1 MPGINV
7 TTGVRVGP
15 EGANATPGSTLFL
28 VGTAERGPINRARAV
43 VSMGQF
49 EGIYGGYSSSNTL
62 HDSVRTFFEEGGSR
76 CYVARVLGSSPA
88 ASTITLVNSD
98 SPTPLVIIT
107 LTAANPGVWGDDLSV
122 DTVTAGGALTI
133 TVSYRGSTVFEGGP
147 FYNETLGDGST
158 KYAVQFAVE
167 AINGSAALSEL
178 LVASLT
184 TANVAEDIVDDTYD
198 LTSGSNGGS
207 VTAATAVAGLA
218 LFDYDFG
225 PGAVAAPSFA
235 TSTTWAGLRDH
246 AVANRRIAL
255 CASAISADAATAIGD
270 ADGYYGDDE
279 QTRTE
284 GSYMAFYWPW
294 VKVPDGFGG
303 TRAQSPEAFVAA
315 ARARALRANGPWRAG
330 AGNISTARYVKDLY
344 APVVRTTAETLDAGR
359 VNALRVINGSVQVY
373 GARSVSLDENNWR
386 FITYRDTINFI
397 VGQAEAALEPLVFR
411 PIDGRGNL
419 FGEVEAIL
427 TGVVDPIRTSGGLY
441 EGFDPNT
448 GAPIDPGYSVEVS
461 SANNPVGNLANGVV
475 TATVGVRVSPV
486 AEQINVTITK
496 SSLTATV

>member
-1 MPGINV
+1 
-7 TTGVRVGP
+7 
-15 EGANATPGSTLFL
+15 
-28 VGTAERGPINRARAV
+28 
-43 VSMGQF
+43 
-49 EGIYGGYSSSNTL
+49 
-62 HDSVRTFFEEGGSR
+62 
-76 CYVARVLGSSPA
+76 
-88 ASTITLVNSD
+88 
-98 SPTPLVIIT
+98 
-107 LTAANPGVWGDDLSV
+107 
-122 DTVTAGGALTI
+122 
-133 TVSYRGSTVFEGGP
+133 
-147 FYNETLGDGST
+147 
-158 KYAVQFAVE
+158 
-167 AINGSAALSEL
+167 
-178 LVASLT
+178 LT

-255 CASAISADAATAIGD
+255 CASAISADASTAIGD
-270 ADGYYGDDE
+270 ADAYYGDDE

>member
-15 EGANATPGSTLFL
+15 EGANVTPGSTLFL

-49 EGIYGGYSSSNTL
+49 EAIYGGFASAYTL
-62 HDSVRTFFEEGGSR
+62 HDSVRTFFEEGGTR
-76 CYVARVLGSSPA
+76 CYITRVLKGASA
-88 ASTITLVNSD
+88 AATIDLDDAEDAAV
-98 SPTPLVIIT
+98 IT
-107 LTAANPGVWGDDLSV
+107 LTASNPGTWGNELSATTTTVDSALSV
-122 DTVTAGGALTI
+122 VI
-133 TVSYRGSTVFEGGP
+133 TYRGSTIFTGGP
-147 FYNETLGDGST
+147 YTSEVIGDGST
-158 KYAVQFAVE
+158 KYPAEFATE
-167 AINGSAALSEL
+167 AINGSAALSEI
-178 LVASLT
+178 LT
-184 TANVAEDIVDDTYD
+184 ATLSTANKDAEIEGATYD
-198 LTSGSNGGS
+198 LTAGANGDA
-207 VTAATAVAGLA
+207 VTATEVAAGLA

-225 PGAVAAPSFA
+225 SGAVATPGFSGA
-235 TSTTWAGLRDH
+235 TVWNAMRNHS
-246 AVANRRIAL
+246 VANRRIAL
-255 CASAISADAATAIGD
+255 CASVIGADVTDAVDDVTGYWGD
-270 ADGYYGDDE
+270 NEEG
-279 QTRTE
+279 RTNA
-284 GSYMAFYWPW
+284 SYMAFYWPW

-315 ARARALRANGPWRAG
+315 ARSRALRANGPWRAG

-344 APVVRTTAETLDAGR
+344 VPVVRATADTLDAARG
-359 VNALRVINGSVQVY
+359 NALRVINGSVQVY
-373 GARSVSLDENNWR
+373 GARSASIDEGNWR
-386 FITYRDTINFI
+386 FITYRDTINYI

-419 FGEVEAIL
+419 FGQVEAIL
-427 TGVVDPIRTSGGLY
+427 TGVVDPIRTAGGLY

-486 AEQINVTITK
+486 AEQINVTISK

>member
-15 EGANATPGSTLFL
+15 EGANVTPGSTLFL

-49 EGIYGGYSSSNTL
+49 EAIYGGYSSAYTL
-62 HDSVRTFFEEGGSR
+62 HDSVRTFFEEGGTR
-76 CYVARVLGSSPA
+76 CYIARVLKGTTA
-88 ASTITLVNSD
+88 ASTIELVD
-98 SPTPLVIIT
+98 AGDDGVIA
-107 LTAANPGVWGDDLSV
+107 LTAANPGLWGDDLAAAAST
-122 DTVTAGGALTI
+122 DSGALSLVI
-133 TVSYRGSTVFEGGP
+133 TYRGSTIFAGGP
-147 FYNETLGDGST
+147 WSNEVLGDGTT
-158 KYAVQFAVE
+158 KYAAEFATE

-178 LVASLT
+178 LTASLV
-184 TANVAEDIVDDTYD
+184 TANKDAAIANATYNLTAGDDGDT
-198 LTSGSNGGS
+198 
-207 VTAATAVAGLA
+207 VTATEVATGLD

-225 PGAVAAPSFA
+225 PGAVATPGLSGA
-235 TSTTWAGLRDH
+235 TVWNAMRDH

-255 CASAISADAATAIGD
+255 CASAINAEPADAIDDATGYWGD
-270 ADGYYGDDE
+270 NEEG
-279 QTRTE
+279 RTQ

-315 ARARALRANGPWRAG
+315 ARSRALRANGPWRAG

-344 APVVRTTAETLDAGR
+344 APVVRTTADALDASR

-373 GARSVSLDENNWR
+373 GARSVSIDEGNWR
-386 FITYRDTINFI
+386 FITYRDTINYV

-419 FGEVEAIL
+419 FGQVEAIL
-427 TGVVDPIRTSGGLY
+427 TGVVDPIRTAGGLY

-486 AEQINVTITK
+486 AEQINVTISK

>member
-15 EGANATPGSTLFL
+15 EGANVTPGSTLFL
-28 VGTAERGPINRARAV
+28 VGTAERGPTNRARAV

-49 EGIYGGYSSSNTL
+49 EAIYGGFSSSYTL
-62 HDSVRTFFEEGGSR
+62 HDSVRTFFEEGGTR
-76 CYVARVLGSSPA
+76 CYITRVLAGSPA
-88 ASTITLVNSD
+88 VATIALQNA
-98 SPTPLVIIT
+98 TPATVITI
-107 LTAANPGVWGDDLSV
+107 TAANAGEWGNELEV
-122 DTVTAGGALTI
+122 ETVTADSVLSI
-133 TVSYRGSTVFEGGP
+133 IISYRGSTIFTGGP
-147 FYNETLGDGST
+147 YTAEVLGDGST
-158 KYAVQFAVE
+158 KYPSEFAVE

-178 LVASLT
+178 LTATLT
-184 TANVAEDIVDDTYD
+184 TANKDDDIVDDTYA
-198 LTSGSNGGS
+198 LTAGANGSS
-207 VTAATAVAGLA
+207 VTASTVASGLA

-225 PGAVAAPSFA
+225 SGAVATPGFSGA
-235 TSTTWAGLRDH
+235 TVWNAMQTH

-255 CASAISADAATAIGD
+255 LASVIGATVSDAVDDVTGYWGD
-270 ADGYYGDDE
+270 TEEG
-279 QTRTE
+279 RTN
-284 GSYMAFYWPW
+284 GSYVAFYWPW

-315 ARARALRANGPWRAG
+315 ARARALRSNGPWRPG

-344 APVVRTTAETLDAGR
+344 VPVVRATADTLDAARG
-359 VNALRVINGSVQVY
+359 NALRIIGGAVQVY
-373 GARSVSLDENNWR
+373 GARSASIDEGNWR
-386 FITYRDTINFI
+386 FITYRDTINYI
-397 VGQAEAALEPLVFR
+397 VDRAETALEPLVFR

-419 FGEVEAIL
+419 FGQVEAIL
-427 TGVVDPIRTSGGLY
+427 TGVVDPIRTAGGLY

-448 GAPIDPGYSVEVS
+448 GAPIDSGYSVEVS

-486 AEQINVTITK
+486 AEQINVTISK